1 MVSHALLLDHLPVV
15 GTFKPPFSLEIPCL
29 HYGCSLKVVSAHNC
43 AGAVLPRNPEML
55 VVVEMLVAVADEQF
69 EVAGEE
75 LQRHFSMDKGVTPER
90 LRAAPAGQHNQPQ
103 PLDELFGGND
113 RLSTGNTLR
122 CCMRP
127 Y

>member
-1 MVSHALLLDHLPVV
+1 M
-15 GTFKPPFSLEIPCL
+15 GTLKPPFSLEIPCL
-29 HYGCSLKVVSAHNC
+29 HYGFSLKVVSAHNC

-55 VVVEMLVAVADEQF
+55 LAVADEQF

-75 LQRHFSMDKGVTPER
+75 LQRHFSMDKGITPER

-103 PLDELFGGND
+103 PLDELFGGDD